1 MSRAE
6 ARPMSDK
13 LSPFDAIFT
22 ETGLDP
28 NEAAQRTMRPDLPR
42 RFWEEVT
49 LDEREGAFH
58 ILLDGRSAKTPGRS
72 ALASRHK
79 AVAERMVAEWD
90 AVGERLDPANLPLT
104 KLVNVALDG
113 GDIHREALLDEVRSY
128 AGSDLL
134 CYRADH
140 PHGLVE
146 RQNTVWN
153 PYLDRLKTHHGITM
167 KQAAG
172 VMPVSQDEVVL
183 DAIRSL
189 ADKRAADAESAA
201 ALTLATTLTGS
212 AILALALTEPGVD
225 EGRAKT
231 VWQAAHVD
239 EDWNRKLWGEDAE
252 AAALR
257 QSRWR
262 DFEAAA
268 FVLSVTRS

>member
-1 MSRAE
+1 
-6 ARPMSDK
+6 MSDNV
-13 LSPFDAIFT
+13 SPFDAIFT

-28 NEAAQRTMRPDLPR
+28 NEAARRTDRPDLPK
-42 RFWEEVT
+42 RFWKEVT
-49 LDEREGAFH
+49 LDERDGAFH

-90 AVGERLDPANLPLT
+90 AVGERLDPAKLPLT

-113 GDIHREALLDEVRSY
+113 GNVHREALLDEVRSY

-134 CYRADH
+134 CYRADR
-140 PHGLVE
+140 PGGLIE
-146 RQNTVWN
+146 RQNTVWD

-167 KQAAG
+167 KQASG
-172 VMPVSQDEVVL
+172 VMPISQDEGVL
-183 DAIRSL
+183 DAVRSL
-189 ADKRAADAESAA
+189 ADRRARDAESAA

-239 EDWNRKLWGEDAE
+239 EDWNRKQWGEDAE

-257 QSRWR
+257 ESRWR

-268 FVLSVTRS
+268 FVLSVTRP

>member
-1 MSRAE
+1 MSQAKTW
-6 ARPMSDK
+6 PMSDSV
-13 LSPFDAIFT
+13 SPFDAIFT

-28 NEAAQRTMRPDLPR
+28 NEAAQRTMRPDLPK
-42 RFWEEVT
+42 RFWKEVT
-49 LDEREGAFH
+49 LDERDGAFH
-58 ILLDGRSAKTPGRS
+58 ILLDGRTAKSPGRNP
-72 ALASRHK
+72 LASRHRP
-79 AVAERMVAEWD
+79 VAERMIAEWD
-90 AVGERLDPANLPLT
+90 AVGERLDPAKLPLT

-113 GDIHREALLDEVRSY
+113 GDIHRDALLDEVRSY

-134 CYRADH
+134 CYRADR
-140 PHGLVE
+140 PQGLVE

-172 VMPVSQDEVVL
+172 VMPVSQDEEVL

-189 ADKRAADAESAA
+189 ADRRAGDAESAA

-212 AILALALTEPGVD
+212 ALLALALTEPGVD

-239 EDWNRKLWGEDAE
+239 EDWNRKQWGEDAE
-252 AAALR
+252 ATALR
-257 QSRWR
+257 ATRWR

-268 FVLSVTRS
+268 FVLSVTRP